1 MEILSDI
8 VLTILTW
15 FPWSFFML
23 RNRGGGVRPDRA
35 DIDLYVSTRLPM
47 LVMDK
52 LEAELALDLK
62 PPPTYKLL
70 ILMLHQ
76 TVKKGHRI
84 IFMRDH
90 IPTEDYS

>member
-1 MEILSDI
+1 
-8 VLTILTW
+8 
-15 FPWSFFML
+15 ML

-90 IPTEDYS
+90 IPTEDYSYVDKLNREVNIQE